1 MGLFDRFKKKAEEA
15 AEEED
20 FTVEEDS
27 IEAEEAL
34 LQRRQLM
41 EAIERAKDAPPPP
54 PPPGFEQF
62 KEEVEEQWDEF
73 VEELPEDP
81 FSAPVD
87 KKARKKAER
96 AAAVAEAE
104 AETEAAEKAAQTP
117 QHDPMRSTTGRE
129 LVASETDIFEIDLGE
144 AEVKRGGRIIAA
156 STTLD
161 NILEELETDLL
172 MADMGHDAVSDVMT
186 TLRGSLI
193 GARIDR
199 KADLGEVIEKALR
212 NSLHSLLQAG
222 YWDFDK
228 TVKSFASQGTPVSIM
243 MVGVNGTGKTTTTA
257 KIANRLNGQGYSV
270 VLAAADTFR
279 AGAIDQ
285 LANHADRLGVR
296 CIRSQRGGDAAAVAR
311 DAVESA
317 TARGEDI
324 VIIDTAGRM
333 QNKTNLMEELRKVH
347 RVTRPHLVLFVADAL
362 AGNDAVVQARE
373 FQRML
378 SFDGA
383 VLCKLDTDAKGGA
396 ALSIAHTTGRPIV
409 LAGVGQGY
417 DDLMDFDPDW
427 LIDSMMAADE

>member
-1 MGLFDRFKKKAEEA
+1 MGLFDRFKKKAKEA
-15 AEEED
+15 VEEEN

-34 LQRRQLM
+34 MQRRQLM
-41 EAIERAKDAPPPP
+41 EAIERAKKATPPP

-87 KKARKKAER
+87 KKSRKKAER
-96 AAAVAEAE
+96 AAAIAQA
-104 AETEAAEKAAQTP
+104 EAAEEEP
-117 QHDPMRSTTGRE
+117 DSPEYNPMRSTTGRE
-129 LVASETDIFEIDLGE
+129 LVASETAKFEIDLSD
-144 AEVKRGGRIIAA
+144 AEVKRGGRVIAA
-156 STTLD
+156 SQALE

-193 GARIDR
+193 GARLNR
-199 KADLGEVIEKALR
+199 KADLSEVIEKALR
-212 NSLHSLLQAG
+212 ASLLSLLQAG

-228 TVKSFASQGTPVSIM
+228 TVKSFASQGGPVSIM
-243 MVGVNGTGKTTTTA
+243 MVGVNGTGKTTTSA
-257 KIANRLNGQGYSV
+257 KIAHRLNNQGYSV

-285 LANHADRLGVR
+285 LANHAERLGVR

-333 QNKTNLMEELRKVH
+333 QNKINLMEELRKVH

-396 ALSIAHTTGRPIV
+396 ALSISHTTGRPIV

-417 DDLMDFDPDW
+417 DDLRDFDPDW
-427 LIDSMMAADE
+427 LIDSILTPDE

>member
-1 MGLFDRFKKKAEEA
+1 MGLFDRFKKKAKEA
-15 AEEED
+15 VEEEN

-34 LQRRQLM
+34 IQRRQLM
-41 EAIERAKDAPPPP
+41 DAIERAKKATPPP

-81 FSAPVD
+81 FSAPAD
-87 KKARKKAER
+87 KKSRKKAER
-96 AAAVAEAE
+96 AAAVAQA
-104 AETEAAEKAAQTP
+104 EAAEEESEP
-117 QHDPMRSTTGRE
+117 PEHNPMRSTTGRE
-129 LVASETDIFEIDLGE
+129 LVASEAAKFEIDLSDV
-144 AEVKRGGRIIAA
+144 EVKRGGRVIAA
-156 STTLD
+156 SQALE

-193 GARIDR
+193 GARLNR
-199 KADLGEVIEKALR
+199 KADLNEVIEKALR
-212 NSLHSLLQAG
+212 ASLLSLLQAG

-243 MVGVNGTGKTTTTA
+243 MVGVNGTGKTTTSA
-257 KIANRLNGQGYSV
+257 KIANRLKNQGYSV

-285 LANHADRLGVR
+285 LANHAERLGVR

-333 QNKTNLMEELRKVH
+333 QNKINLMEELRKVH

-396 ALSIAHTTGRPIV
+396 ALSISHTTGRPIV

-417 DDLMDFDPDW
+417 DDLRDFDPDW
-427 LIDSMMAADE
+427 LIDSILATDE

>member
-1 MGLFDRFKKKAEEA
+1 MGLFDRFKKKAKEA
-15 AEEED
+15 VEEEN

-34 LQRRQLM
+34 IQRRQLM
-41 EAIERAKDAPPPP
+41 DAIERAKKATPPP

-81 FSAPVD
+81 FSAPAD
-87 KKARKKAER
+87 KKSRKQAER
-96 AAAVAEAE
+96 AAAVAQA
-104 AETEAAEKAAQTP
+104 EAAEEESEP
-117 QHDPMRSTTGRE
+117 PEHNPMRSTTGRE
-129 LVASETDIFEIDLGE
+129 LVASEAAKFEIDLSDV
-144 AEVKRGGRIIAA
+144 EVKRGGRVIAA
-156 STTLD
+156 SQALE

-193 GARIDR
+193 GARLNR
-199 KADLGEVIEKALR
+199 KADLNEVIERALR
-212 NSLHSLLQAG
+212 ASLLSLLQAG

-243 MVGVNGTGKTTTTA
+243 MVGVNGTGKTTTSA
-257 KIANRLNGQGYSV
+257 KIANRLKNQGYSV

-285 LANHADRLGVR
+285 LANHAERLGVR

-333 QNKTNLMEELRKVH
+333 QNKINLMEELRKVH

-396 ALSIAHTTGRPIV
+396 ALSISHTTGRPIV

-417 DDLMDFDPDW
+417 DDLRDFDPDW
-427 LIDSMMAADE
+427 LIDSILATDE

>member
-1 MGLFDRFKKKAEEA
+1 MGLFDRFKKKAKEA
-15 AEEED
+15 VEEEN

-34 LQRRQLM
+34 IQRRQLM
-41 EAIERAKDAPPPP
+41 DSIERAKKATPPP

-81 FSAPVD
+81 FSAPAD
-87 KKARKKAER
+87 KKSRKKAER
-96 AAAVAEAE
+96 AAAVAQA
-104 AETEAAEKAAQTP
+104 EAAEEESEP
-117 QHDPMRSTTGRE
+117 PEHNPMRSTTGRE
-129 LVASETDIFEIDLGE
+129 LVASEAAKFEIDLSDV
-144 AEVKRGGRIIAA
+144 EVKRGGRVIAA
-156 STTLD
+156 SQALE

-193 GARIDR
+193 GARLNR
-199 KADLGEVIEKALR
+199 KADLNEVIEKALR
-212 NSLHSLLQAG
+212 ASLLSLLQAG

-228 TVKSFASQGTPVSIM
+228 TVKSFASQGKPVSIM
-243 MVGVNGTGKTTTTA
+243 MVGVNGTGKTTTSA
-257 KIANRLNGQGYSV
+257 KIANRLKNQGYSV
-270 VLAAADTFR
+270 VFAAADTFR

-285 LANHADRLGVR
+285 LANHAERLGVR

-333 QNKTNLMEELRKVH
+333 QNKINLMEELRKVH

-396 ALSIAHTTGRPIV
+396 ALSISHTTGRPIV

-417 DDLMDFDPDW
+417 DDLRDFDPDW
-427 LIDSMMAADE
+427 LIDSILATDE

>member
-1 MGLFDRFKKKAEEA
+1 LGDSMGLFDRFKKRAEEA
-15 AEEED
+15 VEEEE

-34 LQRRQLM
+34 IQRRRM
-41 EAIERAKDAPPPP
+41 IEAIEKAKNMAPPP
-54 PPPGFEQF
+54 PPPGFEQYQ
-62 KEEVEEQWDEF
+62 EEVEEQWDDF

-81 FSAPVD
+81 FSVPLD
-87 KKARKKAER
+87 KKERKKAER
-96 AAAVAEAE
+96 AAALASTEEKEA
-104 AETEAAEKAAQTP
+104 TEEKP
-117 QHDPMRSTTGRE
+117 RDRMKSTTGRT
-129 LVASETDIFEIDLGE
+129 LVAMNDQESTFKIDLGE
-144 AEVKRGGRIIAA
+144 SEVQRGGRIIAA
-156 STTLD
+156 SKALD
-161 NILEELETDLL
+161 EILDELETDLL
-172 MADMGHDAVSDVMT
+172 MADMGHDAVVDVMT
-186 TLRGSLI
+186 ALRGTLI

-199 KADLGEVIEKALR
+199 KADLSKVIDEALR
-212 NSLHSLLQAG
+212 NALLTLLEAG

-228 TVKSFASQGTPVSIM
+228 TIKAFVTEGTPVALM
-243 MVGVNGTGKTTTTA
+243 MVGVNGTGKTTTSA
-257 KIANRLNGQGYSV
+257 KIAHRLTKQGYSV

-285 LANHADRLGVR
+285 LANHAERIGVR

-311 DAVESA
+311 DACESA
-317 TARGEDI
+317 ASRGEDI

-396 ALSIAHTTGRPIV
+396 ALSISHVTGRPIV
-409 LAGVGQGY
+409 LAGVGQEY
-417 DDLMDFDPDW
+417 DDLMNFDPNW
-427 LIDSMMAADE
+427 LLESIL

>member
-1 MGLFDRFKKKAEEA
+1 MGLFDRFKKKAKEA
-15 AEEED
+15 VEEEN

-34 LQRRQLM
+34 IQRRQLM
-41 EAIERAKDAPPPP
+41 DAIERAKKATPPP

-81 FSAPVD
+81 FSAPAD
-87 KKARKKAER
+87 KKSRKQAER
-96 AAAVAEAE
+96 AAAVAQA
-104 AETEAAEKAAQTP
+104 EAAEEESEP
-117 QHDPMRSTTGRE
+117 PEHNPMRSTTDRE
-129 LVASETDIFEIDLGE
+129 LVASEAAKFEIDLSDV
-144 AEVKRGGRIIAA
+144 EVKRGGRVIAA
-156 STTLD
+156 SQALE

-193 GARIDR
+193 GARLNR
-199 KADLGEVIEKALR
+199 KADLNEVIEKALR
-212 NSLHSLLQAG
+212 ASLLSLLQAG

-243 MVGVNGTGKTTTTA
+243 MVGVNGTGKTTTSA
-257 KIANRLNGQGYSV
+257 KIANRLNSQGYSV

-285 LANHADRLGVR
+285 LANHAERLGVR

-333 QNKTNLMEELRKVH
+333 QNKINLMEELRKVH

-396 ALSIAHTTGRPIV
+396 ALSISHTTGRPIV

-417 DDLMDFDPDW
+417 DDLRDFDPDW
-427 LIDSMMAADE
+427 LIDSILATDE

>member
-1 MGLFDRFKKKAEEA
+1 MGLFDRFKKKAKEA
-15 AEEED
+15 VEEEN

-34 LQRRQLM
+34 MQRRQLM
-41 EAIERAKDAPPPP
+41 EAVERAKQAAPPP

-87 KKARKKAER
+87 KKSRKKAER
-96 AAAVAEAE
+96 AAAIAQA
-104 AETEAAEKAAQTP
+104 EAAEEEP
-117 QHDPMRSTTGRE
+117 DPPEYNPMRSTTGRE
-129 LVASETDIFEIDLGE
+129 LVATETAKFEIDLSD
-144 AEVKRGGRIIAA
+144 AEVKRGGRVIAA
-156 STTLD
+156 SQALE
-161 NILEELETDLL
+161 NIFEELETDLL

-193 GARIDR
+193 GARLNR
-199 KADLGEVIEKALR
+199 KADLSEVIEKALR
-212 NSLHSLLQAG
+212 ASLLSLLQAG

-228 TVKSFASQGTPVSIM
+228 TVKSFASQGGPVSIM
-243 MVGVNGTGKTTTTA
+243 MVGVNGTGKTTTSA
-257 KIANRLNGQGYSV
+257 KIAHRLNNQGYSV

-285 LANHADRLGVR
+285 LANHAERLGVR

-333 QNKTNLMEELRKVH
+333 QNKINLMEELRKVH

-396 ALSIAHTTGRPIV
+396 ALSISHTTGRPIV

-417 DDLMDFDPDW
+417 DDLRDFDPDW
-427 LIDSMMAADE
+427 LIDSILTPDE

>member
-1 MGLFDRFKKKAEEA
+1 MGLFDRFKKKAKEA
-15 AEEED
+15 VEEEN

-34 LQRRQLM
+34 IQRRQLM
-41 EAIERAKDAPPPP
+41 DAIERAKKATPPP

-81 FSAPVD
+81 FSAPAD
-87 KKARKKAER
+87 KKSRKQAER
-96 AAAVAEAE
+96 AAAVAQA
-104 AETEAAEKAAQTP
+104 EAAEEESEP
-117 QHDPMRSTTGRE
+117 PEHNPMRSTTGRE
-129 LVASETDIFEIDLGE
+129 LVASEAAKFEIDLSDV
-144 AEVKRGGRIIAA
+144 EVKRGGRVIAA
-156 STTLD
+156 SQALE

-172 MADMGHDAVSDVMT
+172 MADMGHDAVSDVMA

-193 GARIDR
+193 GARLNR
-199 KADLGEVIEKALR
+199 KADLNEVIERALR
-212 NSLHSLLQAG
+212 ASLLSLLQAG

-243 MVGVNGTGKTTTTA
+243 MVGVNGTGKTTTSA
-257 KIANRLNGQGYSV
+257 KIANRLNSQGYSV

-285 LANHADRLGVR
+285 LANHAERLGVR

-333 QNKTNLMEELRKVH
+333 QNKINLMEELRKVH

-396 ALSIAHTTGRPIV
+396 ALSISHTTGRPIV

-417 DDLMDFDPDW
+417 DDLRDFDPDW
-427 LIDSMMAADE
+427 LIDSILATDE

>member
-1 MGLFDRFKKKAEEA
+1 MGLFDRFKKRAEEA
-15 AEEED
+15 VEEEE

-34 LQRRQLM
+34 IQRHRM
-41 EAIERAKDAPPPP
+41 IEAIEKAKNMAPPP
-54 PPPGFEQF
+54 PPPGFEQYQ
-62 KEEVEEQWDEF
+62 EEVEEQWDDF

-81 FSAPVD
+81 FSVPLD
-87 KKARKKAER
+87 KKERKKAER
-96 AAAVAEAE
+96 AAALASTEEKEA
-104 AETEAAEKAAQTP
+104 TEEKP
-117 QHDPMRSTTGRE
+117 RDRMKSTTGRT
-129 LVASETDIFEIDLGE
+129 LVAMNDQESTFKIDLGE
-144 AEVKRGGRIIAA
+144 SEVQRGGRIIAA
-156 STTLD
+156 SKALD
-161 NILEELETDLL
+161 EILDELETDLL
-172 MADMGHDAVSDVMT
+172 MADMGHDAVVDVMT
-186 TLRGSLI
+186 ALRGTLI

-199 KADLGEVIEKALR
+199 KADLSKVIDEALR
-212 NSLHSLLQAG
+212 NALLTLLEAG

-228 TVKSFASQGTPVSIM
+228 TIKAFVTEGTPVALM
-243 MVGVNGTGKTTTTA
+243 MVGVNGTGKTTTSA
-257 KIANRLNGQGYSV
+257 KIAHRLTKQGYSV

-285 LANHADRLGVR
+285 LANHAERIGVR

-311 DAVESA
+311 DACESA
-317 TARGEDI
+317 ASRGEDI

-396 ALSIAHTTGRPIV
+396 ALSISHVTGRPIV
-409 LAGVGQGY
+409 LAGVGQEY
-417 DDLMDFDPDW
+417 DDLMNFDPNW
-427 LIDSMMAADE
+427 LLESIL

>member
-1 MGLFDRFKKKAEEA
+1 MGLFDRFKKKAKEA
-15 AEEED
+15 VEEEN

-34 LQRRQLM
+34 IQRRQLM
-41 EAIERAKDAPPPP
+41 DAIERAKKATPPP

-81 FSAPVD
+81 FSAPAD
-87 KKARKKAER
+87 KKSRKKAER
-96 AAAVAEAE
+96 AAAVAQA
-104 AETEAAEKAAQTP
+104 EAAEEESEP
-117 QHDPMRSTTGRE
+117 PEHNPMRSTTGRE
-129 LVASETDIFEIDLGE
+129 LVASEAAKFEIDLSDV
-144 AEVKRGGRIIAA
+144 EVKRGGRVIAA
-156 STTLD
+156 SQALE

-193 GARIDR
+193 GARLNR
-199 KADLGEVIEKALR
+199 KADLNEVIEKALR
-212 NSLHSLLQAG
+212 ASLLSLLQAG

-243 MVGVNGTGKTTTTA
+243 MVGVNGTGKTTTSA
-257 KIANRLNGQGYSV
+257 KIANRLKNQGYSV
-270 VLAAADTFR
+270 VFAAADTFR

-285 LANHADRLGVR
+285 LANHAERLGVR

-333 QNKTNLMEELRKVH
+333 QNKINLMEELRKVH

-396 ALSIAHTTGRPIV
+396 ALSISHTTGRPIV

-417 DDLMDFDPDW
+417 DDLRDFDPKW
-427 LIDSMMAADE
+427 LIETILD

>member
-1 MGLFDRFKKKAEEA
+1 MGLFDRFKKKAKEA
-15 AEEED
+15 VEEEN

-34 LQRRQLM
+34 IQRRQLM
-41 EAIERAKDAPPPP
+41 DAIERAKKATPPP

-81 FSAPVD
+81 FSAPAD
-87 KKARKKAER
+87 KKSRKKAER
-96 AAAVAEAE
+96 AAAVAQA
-104 AETEAAEKAAQTP
+104 EAAEEESEP
-117 QHDPMRSTTGRE
+117 PEHNPMRSTTGRE
-129 LVASETDIFEIDLGE
+129 LVASEAAKFEIDLSDV
-144 AEVKRGGRIIAA
+144 EVKRGGRVIAA
-156 STTLD
+156 SQALE

-193 GARIDR
+193 GARLNR
-199 KADLGEVIEKALR
+199 KADLNEVIEKALR
-212 NSLHSLLQAG
+212 ASLLSLLQAG

-228 TVKSFASQGTPVSIM
+228 TVKSFASQGKPVSIM
-243 MVGVNGTGKTTTTA
+243 MVGVNGTGKTTTSA
-257 KIANRLNGQGYSV
+257 KIANRLKNQGYSV
-270 VLAAADTFR
+270 VFAAADTFR

-285 LANHADRLGVR
+285 LANHAERLGVR

-333 QNKTNLMEELRKVH
+333 QNKINLMEELRKVH

-396 ALSIAHTTGRPIV
+396 ALSISHTTGRPIV

-417 DDLMDFDPDW
+417 DDLRDFDPDW
-427 LIDSMMAADE
+427 LIDSILATDE

>member
-1 MGLFDRFKKKAEEA
+1 MGLFDRFKRKAKEA
-15 AEEED
+15 VEEEN

-34 LQRRQLM
+34 MQRRQLM
-41 EAIERAKDAPPPP
+41 EAIERAKKATPPP

-87 KKARKKAER
+87 KKSRKKAER
-96 AAAVAEAE
+96 AAAIAQA
-104 AETEAAEKAAQTP
+104 EAAEEEP
-117 QHDPMRSTTGRE
+117 DPPEYNPMRSTTGRE
-129 LVASETDIFEIDLGE
+129 LVASETAKFEVDLSDV
-144 AEVKRGGRIIAA
+144 EVKRGGRVIAA
-156 STTLD
+156 SQALET
-161 NILEELETDLL
+161 ILEELETDLL
-172 MADMGHDAVSDVMT
+172 MADMGHDAVSDVMG

-193 GARIDR
+193 GARLNR
-199 KADLGEVIEKALR
+199 KADLSEVIEKALR
-212 NSLHSLLQAG
+212 ASLLSLLQAG

-228 TVKSFASQGTPVSIM
+228 TVKSFSSQGGPVSIM
-243 MVGVNGTGKTTTTA
+243 MVGVNGTGKTTTSA
-257 KIANRLNGQGYSV
+257 KIAYRLKNQGYSV

-285 LANHADRLGVR
+285 LANHAERLGVR
-296 CIRSQRGGDAAAVAR
+296 CIRSQRGGDAAALAR

-333 QNKTNLMEELRKVH
+333 QNKINLMEELRKVH

-396 ALSIAHTTGRPIV
+396 ALSISHTTGRPIV

-417 DDLMDFDPDW
+417 DDLRDFDPDW
-427 LIDSMMAADE
+427 LIDSILAPDE

>member
-1 MGLFDRFKKKAEEA
+1 MGLFDRFKKKAKEA
-15 AEEED
+15 VEEEN

-34 LQRRQLM
+34 MQRRQLM
-41 EAIERAKDAPPPP
+41 EAIERAKKATPPP
-54 PPPGFEQF
+54 PPPGFEEF
-62 KEEVEEQWDEF
+62 KEEIEEQWDEF

-87 KKARKKAER
+87 KKSRKKAER
-96 AAAVAEAE
+96 AAAIAQA
-104 AETEAAEKAAQTP
+104 EAAEEEP
-117 QHDPMRSTTGRE
+117 DPPEYNPMRSTTGRE
-129 LVASETDIFEIDLGE
+129 LVASETAKFEIDLSD
-144 AEVKRGGRIIAA
+144 AEVKRGGRVIAA
-156 STTLD
+156 SQALE

-193 GARIDR
+193 GARLNR
-199 KADLGEVIEKALR
+199 KADLSEVIEKALR
-212 NSLHSLLQAG
+212 ASLLSLLQAG

-228 TVKSFASQGTPVSIM
+228 TVKSFASQGGPVSIM
-243 MVGVNGTGKTTTTA
+243 MVGVNGTGKTTTSA
-257 KIANRLNGQGYSV
+257 KLAHRLNAQGYSV

-285 LANHADRLGVR
+285 LANHAERLGVR

-333 QNKTNLMEELRKVH
+333 QNKINLMEELRKVH

-396 ALSIAHTTGRPIV
+396 ALSISHTTGRPIV

-417 DDLMDFDPDW
+417 DDLRDFDPDW
-427 LIDSMMAADE
+427 LIDSILTPDE

>member
-1 MGLFDRFKKKAEEA
+1 MGLFDRFKKRAEEA
-15 AEEED
+15 VEEEE

-34 LQRRQLM
+34 IQRRRM
-41 EAIERAKDAPPPP
+41 IEAIEKAKNMAPPP
-54 PPPGFEQF
+54 PPPGFEQYQ
-62 KEEVEEQWDEF
+62 EEVEEKWDDF

-81 FSAPVD
+81 FSVPLD
-87 KKARKKAER
+87 KKERKKAER
-96 AAAVAEAE
+96 AAALASTEEKEA
-104 AETEAAEKAAQTP
+104 TEEKP
-117 QHDPMRSTTGRE
+117 RDRMKSTTGRT
-129 LVASETDIFEIDLGE
+129 LVAMNDQESTFKIDLGE
-144 AEVKRGGRIIAA
+144 SEVQRGGRIIAA
-156 STTLD
+156 SKALD
-161 NILEELETDLL
+161 EILDELETDLL
-172 MADMGHDAVSDVMT
+172 MADMGHDAAVDVMT
-186 TLRGSLI
+186 ALRGTLI

-199 KADLGEVIEKALR
+199 KADLSKVIDEALR
-212 NSLHSLLQAG
+212 NALLTLLEAG

-228 TVKSFASQGTPVSIM
+228 TIKAFVTEGTPVALM
-243 MVGVNGTGKTTTTA
+243 MVGVNGTGKTTTSA
-257 KIANRLNGQGYSV
+257 KIAHRLTKQGYSV

-285 LANHADRLGVR
+285 LANHAERIGVR

-311 DAVESA
+311 DACESA
-317 TARGEDI
+317 ASRGEDI

-396 ALSIAHTTGRPIV
+396 ALSISHVTGRPIV
-409 LAGVGQGY
+409 LAGIGQEY
-417 DDLMDFDPDW
+417 EDLMNFDPNW
-427 LIDSMMAADE
+427 LLESIL

>member
-1 MGLFDRFKKKAEEA
+1 MGLFDRFKKKAKEA
-15 AEEED
+15 VEEEN

-34 LQRRQLM
+34 IQRRQLM
-41 EAIERAKDAPPPP
+41 DAIERAKKATPPP

-81 FSAPVD
+81 FSAPAD
-87 KKARKKAER
+87 KKSRKQAER
-96 AAAVAEAE
+96 AAAVAQA
-104 AETEAAEKAAQTP
+104 EAAEEESEP
-117 QHDPMRSTTGRE
+117 PEHNPMRSTTGRE
-129 LVASETDIFEIDLGE
+129 LVASEAAKFEIDLSDV
-144 AEVKRGGRIIAA
+144 EVKRGGRVIAA
-156 STTLD
+156 SQALE

-193 GARIDR
+193 GARLNR
-199 KADLGEVIEKALR
+199 KADLNEVIEKALR
-212 NSLHSLLQAG
+212 DSLLSLLHAG

-243 MVGVNGTGKTTTTA
+243 MVGVNGTGKTTTSA
-257 KIANRLNGQGYSV
+257 KIANRLNSQGYSV

-285 LANHADRLGVR
+285 LANHAEWLGVR

-333 QNKTNLMEELRKVH
+333 QNKINLMEELRKVH

-396 ALSIAHTTGRPIV
+396 ALSISHTTGRPIV

-417 DDLMDFDPDW
+417 DDLRDFDPDW
-427 LIDSMMAADE
+427 LIDSILATDE

>member
-1 MGLFDRFKKKAEEA
+1 MGLFDRFKRKAKEA
-15 AEEED
+15 VEEEN

-34 LQRRQLM
+34 MQRRQLM
-41 EAIERAKDAPPPP
+41 EAIERAKKATPPP

-81 FSAPVD
+81 FSAPAD
-87 KKARKKAER
+87 KKSRKKAER
-96 AAAVAEAE
+96 AAAVAQA
-104 AETEAAEKAAQTP
+104 EAAEEESEP
-117 QHDPMRSTTGRE
+117 PEHNPMRSTTGRE
-129 LVASETDIFEIDLGE
+129 LVASEAAKFEIDLSDV
-144 AEVKRGGRIIAA
+144 EVKRGGRVIAA
-156 STTLD
+156 SQALE

-193 GARIDR
+193 GARLNR
-199 KADLGEVIEKALR
+199 KADLNEVIEKALR
-212 NSLHSLLQAG
+212 ASLLSLLQAG

-243 MVGVNGTGKTTTTA
+243 MVGVNGTGKTTTSA
-257 KIANRLNGQGYSV
+257 KIANRLKNQGYSV

-285 LANHADRLGVR
+285 LANHAERLGVR

-333 QNKTNLMEELRKVH
+333 QNKINLMEELRKVH

-396 ALSIAHTTGRPIV
+396 ALSISHTTGRPIV

-417 DDLMDFDPDW
+417 DDLRDFDPDW
-427 LIDSMMAADE
+427 LIDSILATDE

>member
-1 MGLFDRFKKKAEEA
+1 MGLFDRFKKKAKKA
-15 AEEED
+15 AEEEE

-41 EAIERAKDAPPPP
+41 EAIERAKNAPPPP

-62 KEEVEEQWDEF
+62 KEEVEEQWDDF
-73 VEELPEDP
+73 VEELPEEP
-81 FSAPVD
+81 FTSPTD
-87 KKARKKAER
+87 KKSRKKAER
-96 AAAVAEAE
+96 AATVAQAEVAEKESEPPA
-104 AETEAAEKAAQTP
+104 
-117 QHDPMRSTTGRE
+117 HDPMMSTTGRE
-129 LVASETDIFEIDLGE
+129 LVATETVGFKIDLGD
-144 AEVKRGGRIIAA
+144 AEVSRGGRVIAA
-156 STTLD
+156 SDTLE

-172 MADMGHDAVSDVMT
+172 MADMGHEAVQDVMT

-193 GARIDR
+193 GARIAR
-199 KADLGEVIEKALR
+199 KADLSEIIETALR
-212 NSLHSLLQAG
+212 NSLLSLLEAG

-228 TVKSFASQGTPVSIM
+228 TVKTFSEQGTPVSIM

-257 KIANRLNGQGYSV
+257 KIANRLSGQGYSV

-285 LANHADRLGVR
+285 LASHADKLGVR

-311 DAVESA
+311 DALESA
-317 TARGEDI
+317 KARGEDI

-362 AGNDAVVQARE
+362 AGNDAVIQAKE

-396 ALSIAHTTGRPIV
+396 ALSISHTTGRPIV

-417 DDLMDFDPDW
+417 DDLQDFEPDW
-427 LIDSMMAADE
+427 LIDSILSQEN

>member
-1 MGLFDRFKKKAEEA
+1 MGLFDRFKKKAKEA
-15 AEEED
+15 VEEEN

-34 LQRRQLM
+34 MQRRQLR
-41 EAIERAKDAPPPP
+41 EAIERAKKATPPP

-87 KKARKKAER
+87 KKSRKKAER
-96 AAAVAEAE
+96 AAAIAQA
-104 AETEAAEKAAQTP
+104 EAAEEEP
-117 QHDPMRSTTGRE
+117 DPPEYNPMRSTTGRE
-129 LVASETDIFEIDLGE
+129 LVASETAKFEVDLSDV
-144 AEVKRGGRIIAA
+144 EVKRGGRVIAA
-156 STTLD
+156 SQALE

-172 MADMGHDAVSDVMT
+172 MADMGHDAVNDVMA

-193 GARIDR
+193 GARLNR
-199 KADLGEVIEKALR
+199 KADLSEVIEKALR
-212 NSLHSLLQAG
+212 ASLLSLLQAG

-228 TVKSFASQGTPVSIM
+228 TVKSFASQGAPVSIM
-243 MVGVNGTGKTTTTA
+243 MVGVNGTGKTTTSA
-257 KIANRLNGQGYSV
+257 KIAYRLKNQGYSV

-285 LANHADRLGVR
+285 LANHAERLGVR
-296 CIRSQRGGDAAAVAR
+296 CIRSQRGGDAAALAR

-333 QNKTNLMEELRKVH
+333 QNKINLMEELRKVH

-396 ALSIAHTTGRPIV
+396 ALSISHTTGRPIV

-417 DDLMDFDPDW
+417 DDLRDFDPDW
-427 LIDSMMAADE
+427 LIDSILAPDE

>member
-1 MGLFDRFKKKAEEA
+1 MGLFDRFKKKAKEA
-15 AEEED
+15 VEEEN

-34 LQRRQLM
+34 MQRRQLM
-41 EAIERAKDAPPPP
+41 EAIERAKKATPPP
-54 PPPGFEQF
+54 PPPGFEEF
-62 KEEVEEQWDEF
+62 KEEIEEQWDEF

-87 KKARKKAER
+87 KKSRKKAER
-96 AAAVAEAE
+96 AAAIAQA
-104 AETEAAEKAAQTP
+104 EAAEEEP
-117 QHDPMRSTTGRE
+117 DPSEYNPMRSTTGRE
-129 LVASETDIFEIDLGE
+129 LVASETAKFEIDLSD
-144 AEVKRGGRIIAA
+144 AEVKRGGRVIAA
-156 STTLD
+156 SQALE

-193 GARIDR
+193 GARLNR
-199 KADLGEVIEKALR
+199 KADLSEVIEKALR
-212 NSLHSLLQAG
+212 ASLLSLLQAG

-228 TVKSFASQGTPVSIM
+228 TVKSFASQGGPVSIM
-243 MVGVNGTGKTTTTA
+243 MVGVNGTGKTTTSA
-257 KIANRLNGQGYSV
+257 KLAHRLNAQGYSV

-285 LANHADRLGVR
+285 LANHAERLGVR

-333 QNKTNLMEELRKVH
+333 QNKINLMEELRKVH

-396 ALSIAHTTGRPIV
+396 ALSISHTTGRPIV

-417 DDLMDFDPDW
+417 DDLRDFDPDW
-427 LIDSMMAADE
+427 LIDSILTPDE

>member
-1 MGLFDRFKKKAEEA
+1 MGLFDRFKKKAKEA
-15 AEEED
+15 VEEEN

-34 LQRRQLM
+34 IQRRQLM
-41 EAIERAKDAPPPP
+41 DAIERAKKATPPP

-81 FSAPVD
+81 FSAPAD
-87 KKARKKAER
+87 KKSRKQAER
-96 AAAVAEAE
+96 AAAVAQA
-104 AETEAAEKAAQTP
+104 EAAEEESEP
-117 QHDPMRSTTGRE
+117 PEHNPMRSTTGRE
-129 LVASETDIFEIDLGE
+129 LVASEAAKFEIDLSDV
-144 AEVKRGGRIIAA
+144 EVKRGGRVIAA
-156 STTLD
+156 SQALE

-193 GARIDR
+193 GARLNR
-199 KADLGEVIEKALR
+199 KADLNEVIEKALR
-212 NSLHSLLQAG
+212 ASLLSLLQAG

-228 TVKSFASQGTPVSIM
+228 TVKSFASQGKPVSIM
-243 MVGVNGTGKTTTTA
+243 MVGVNGTGKTTTSA
-257 KIANRLNGQGYSV
+257 KIANRLKNQGYSV

-285 LANHADRLGVR
+285 LANHAERLGVR

-333 QNKTNLMEELRKVH
+333 QNKINLMEELRKVH

-396 ALSIAHTTGRPIV
+396 ALSISHTTGRPIV

-417 DDLMDFDPDW
+417 DDLRDFDPDW
-427 LIDSMMAADE
+427 LIDSILATDE

>member
-1 MGLFDRFKKKAEEA
+1 MGLFDRFKKKAKEA
-15 AEEED
+15 VEEEN

-34 LQRRQLM
+34 MQRRQLM
-41 EAIERAKDAPPPP
+41 EAIERAKKATPPP

-62 KEEVEEQWDEF
+62 KEEVEDQWDDF

-87 KKARKKAER
+87 KKSRKKAER
-96 AAAVAEAE
+96 AAAIAQA
-104 AETEAAEKAAQTP
+104 EAAEEEP
-117 QHDPMRSTTGRE
+117 DSPEYNPMRSTTGRE
-129 LVASETDIFEIDLGE
+129 LVASEKAKFEIDLSD
-144 AEVKRGGRIIAA
+144 AEVKRGGRVIAA
-156 STTLD
+156 SQALE

-193 GARIDR
+193 GARLNR
-199 KADLGEVIEKALR
+199 KADLSEVIEKALR
-212 NSLHSLLQAG
+212 ASLLSLLQAG

-228 TVKSFASQGTPVSIM
+228 TVKSFASQGGPVSIM
-243 MVGVNGTGKTTTTA
+243 MVGVNGTGKTTTSA
-257 KIANRLNGQGYSV
+257 KIAHRLNNQGYSV

-285 LANHADRLGVR
+285 LANHAERLGVR

-333 QNKTNLMEELRKVH
+333 QNKINLMEELRKVH

-396 ALSIAHTTGRPIV
+396 ALSISHTTGRPIV

-417 DDLMDFDPDW
+417 DDLRDFDPDW
-427 LIDSMMAADE
+427 LIDSILTPDE

>member
-1 MGLFDRFKKKAEEA
+1 MGLFDRFKKKAKEA
-15 AEEED
+15 VEEEN

-34 LQRRQLM
+34 IQRRQLM
-41 EAIERAKDAPPPP
+41 DAIERAKKATPPP

-81 FSAPVD
+81 FSAPAD

-96 AAAVAEAE
+96 AAAVAQA
-104 AETEAAEKAAQTP
+104 EAAEEESEP
-117 QHDPMRSTTGRE
+117 PEHNPMRSTTGRE
-129 LVASETDIFEIDLGE
+129 LVASEAAKFEIDLSDV
-144 AEVKRGGRIIAA
+144 EVKRGGRVIAA
-156 STTLD
+156 SQALE

-193 GARIDR
+193 GARLNR
-199 KADLGEVIEKALR
+199 KADLNEVIEKALR
-212 NSLHSLLQAG
+212 ASLLSLLQAG

-243 MVGVNGTGKTTTTA
+243 MVGVNGTGKTTTSA
-257 KIANRLNGQGYSV
+257 KITNRLKNQGYSV

-285 LANHADRLGVR
+285 LANHAERLGVR

-333 QNKTNLMEELRKVH
+333 QNKINLMEELRKVH

-396 ALSIAHTTGRPIV
+396 ALSISHTTGRPIV

-417 DDLMDFDPDW
+417 DDLRDFDPDW
-427 LIDSMMAADE
+427 LIDSILATDE

>member
-1 MGLFDRFKKKAEEA
+1 MGLFDRFKKKAKEA
-15 AEEED
+15 VEEEN

-34 LQRRQLM
+34 MQRRQLM
-41 EAIERAKDAPPPP
+41 EAIERAKKATPPP
-54 PPPGFEQF
+54 PPPGFEEF
-62 KEEVEEQWDEF
+62 KEEIEEQWDEF

-87 KKARKKAER
+87 KKSRKKAER
-96 AAAVAEAE
+96 AAAIAQA
-104 AETEAAEKAAQTP
+104 EAAEEEP
-117 QHDPMRSTTGRE
+117 DPPEYNPMRSTTGRE
-129 LVASETDIFEIDLGE
+129 LVASETAKFEIDLSD
-144 AEVKRGGRIIAA
+144 AEVKRGGRVIAA
-156 STTLD
+156 SQALE

-193 GARIDR
+193 GARLNR
-199 KADLGEVIEKALR
+199 KADLSEVIEKALR
-212 NSLHSLLQAG
+212 SSLLSLLQAG

-228 TVKSFASQGTPVSIM
+228 TVKSFASQGGPVSIM
-243 MVGVNGTGKTTTTA
+243 MVGVNGTGKTTTSA
-257 KIANRLNGQGYSV
+257 KIANRLKNQGYSV

-285 LANHADRLGVR
+285 LANHAERLGVR
-296 CIRSQRGGDAAAVAR
+296 CIRSQRGGDAAALAR

-333 QNKTNLMEELRKVH
+333 QNKINLMEELRKVH

-396 ALSIAHTTGRPIV
+396 ALSISHTTGRPIV

-417 DDLMDFDPDW
+417 DDLRDFDPDW
-427 LIDSMMAADE
+427 LIDSILTPDE

>member
-1 MGLFDRFKKKAEEA
+1 MGLFDRFKKKAKEA
-15 AEEED
+15 VEEEN

-34 LQRRQLM
+34 IQRRQLM
-41 EAIERAKDAPPPP
+41 DAIERAKKATPPP

-81 FSAPVD
+81 FSAPAD
-87 KKARKKAER
+87 KKSRKKAER
-96 AAAVAEAE
+96 AAAVAQA
-104 AETEAAEKAAQTP
+104 EAAEEESEP
-117 QHDPMRSTTGRE
+117 PEHNPMRSTTGRE
-129 LVASETDIFEIDLGE
+129 LVASEAAKFEIDLSDV
-144 AEVKRGGRIIAA
+144 EVKRGGRVIAA
-156 STTLD
+156 SQALE

-193 GARIDR
+193 GARLNR
-199 KADLGEVIEKALR
+199 KADLNEVIEKALR
-212 NSLHSLLQAG
+212 ASLLSLLQAG

-228 TVKSFASQGTPVSIM
+228 TVKSFASQGKPVSIM
-243 MVGVNGTGKTTTTA
+243 MVGVNGTGKTTTSA
-257 KIANRLNGQGYSV
+257 KIANRLKNQGYSV

-285 LANHADRLGVR
+285 LANHAERLGVR

-333 QNKTNLMEELRKVH
+333 QNKINLMEELRKVH

-396 ALSIAHTTGRPIV
+396 ALSISHTTGRPIV

-417 DDLMDFDPDW
+417 DDLRDFAPDW
-427 LIDSMMAADE
+427 LIDSILATDE